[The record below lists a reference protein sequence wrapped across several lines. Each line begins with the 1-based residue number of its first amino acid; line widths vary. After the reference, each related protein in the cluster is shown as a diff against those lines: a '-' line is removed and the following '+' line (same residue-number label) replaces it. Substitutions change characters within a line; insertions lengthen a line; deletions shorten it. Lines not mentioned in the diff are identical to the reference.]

1 MKNSSFSARRAAASR
16 MDTLSLARELIR
28 RPSVSPPDAGC
39 QTLIAEL
46 LGKAGFTT
54 ERLRFGEVD
63 NLWARRGRAAPAL
76 VFAGHTDVV
85 PSGTARA
92 VGRRSVRGDGAGR
105 RLIGRGAADMK
116 GSLAAMINACR
127 RFVER
132 YPQIAGLDRHA
143 DHERR
148 GRRGR
153 RRHAEGHGDAGEP
166 RRDVSVL
173 RRRRAVERRRSSATR
188 SDRPARQPVG
198 HHDDPRRARSRRLS
212 ARRPTTRSTR
222 SRSSS
227 PR

>member
-1 MKNSSFSARRAAASR
+1 

-28 RPSVSPPDAGC
+28 RPSVSPADAGC
-39 QTLIAEL
+39 QVLIGEL
-46 LGKAGFTT
+46 LEAAGFVV

-85 PSGTARA
+85 PTGPPEQWDVDPFAAT
-92 VGRRSVRGDGAGR
+92 VWGD

-116 GSLAAMINACR
+116 GSLAAMINGVPPVR
-127 RFVER
+127 RALSEVL
-132 YPQIAGLDRHA
+132 GLDRPA

-153 RRHAEGHGDAGEP
+153 RRHAEGHGDAGAA

-173 RRRRAVERRRSSATR
+173 RRRRAVELRDARRHGQ
-188 SDRPARQPVG
+188 DRPPRQPVR
-198 HHDDPRRARSRRLS
+198 HHDDPRACKGTSPIRCRS
-212 ARRPTTRSTR
+212 TTRSTR
-222 SRSSS
+222 SRGSS
-227 PR
+227 RR